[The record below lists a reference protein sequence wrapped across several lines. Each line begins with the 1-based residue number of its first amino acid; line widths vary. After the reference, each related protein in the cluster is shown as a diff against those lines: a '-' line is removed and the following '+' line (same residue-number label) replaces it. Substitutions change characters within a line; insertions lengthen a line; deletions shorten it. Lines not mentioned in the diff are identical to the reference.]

1 MSGPLPVAEDD
12 GTTRA
17 AGSAVAVERAVDVLV
32 HLARERDATVSELAR
47 DVGAGSSAIHRIL
60 TALRRKGLVDQD
72 PQTDRYSLTWG
83 ILALARPV
91 RGEADVR
98 EVAREHMR
106 HMRELTG
113 ETVALHVRSRFERLC
128 VDQLES
134 QQEVRWVGLVGQ
146 WSPLVVGASGLAI
159 LAALPD
165 DEVESYLSTI
175 AIHAPEGG
183 RVDRDRLRERLAEIR
198 RQGYARTDGDRIDG
212 LAGLSA
218 PIFDG
223 SGLAIGAITVAG
235 PSHRMPADLGTWSSE
250 LRGAAANISALLGYE
265 GEPFGEA
272 PAAT

>member
-1 MSGPLPVAEDD
+1 MPDADED
-12 GTTRA
+12 GTARA
-17 AGSAVAVERAVDVLV
+17 AASAVAVERAVDVLA

-47 DVGAGSSAIHRIL
+47 ELGTGSSAIHRIL

-106 HMRELTG
+106 SVRELTG

-175 AIHAPEGG
+175 TLHAPEGR
-183 RVDRDRLRERLAEIR
+183 RVDRDRLRERLAGIR
-198 RQGYARTDGDRIDG
+198 REGYARTDGDRIDG

-223 SGLAIGAITVAG
+223 SGLVIGAITVAG
-235 PSHRMPADLGTWSSE
+235 PSHRLPADVGPWSRA
-250 LRGAAANISALLGYE
+250 LRAAAADVSALLGYE
-265 GEPFGEA
+265 GPSFGAA
-272 PAAT
+272 PAAA